1 MDTRS
6 REPEHL
12 LRAVERRRR
21 RPRRWRWYNN
31 RLRRAAARARSS
43 PDNIGMLAYSITAGA
58 LDERPPESL

>member
-12 LRAVERRRR
+12 LRVVERRRR

-31 RLRRAAARARSS
+31 RLRQQ
-43 PDNIGMLAYSITAGA
+43 L
-58 LDERPPESL
+58 